1 MRINLIDIE
10 LNPLE
15 YVLSKVFR
23 KYTYKI
29 YKKGVKDGFNWK
41 N

>member
-23 KYTYKI
+23 NYTYKI